1 MSPVPIY
8 TPGWRETKWSKVPC
22 LKCLSKQSDGRGVR
36 DLTPGPPD
44 PEFEVLSQVA
54 DSCTVAIYNNHRDG
68 FIANCDRY
76 YKVRWLLQIATVQP
90 PWAAG
95 LRVLQ
100 LLLKDE
106 VYKYLLGNKHD
117 ATIHLKL
124 NWAVFSFV
132 RHSPIFLVGGSSL
145 AFH

>member
-1 MSPVPIY
+1 M
-8 TPGWRETKWSKVPC
+8 
-22 LKCLSKQSDGRGVR
+22 D
-36 DLTPGPPD
+36 
-44 PEFEVLSQVA
+44 
-54 DSCTVAIYNNHRDG
+54 
-68 FIANCDRY
+68 
-76 YKVRWLLQIATVQP
+76 LLQIAKGTTKYDDYYK
-90 PWAAG
+90 
-95 LRVLQ
+95 LQ
-100 LLLKDE
+100 LYSHRGPRACEFCSCFWRTIE